1 MQDIPWIFRK
11 LMSNANFGGGG
22 GGPAPE
28 IPFNEAELAPSMP
41 SVFNGPFNA
50 QGAYQ
55 NEQMIASKYPWITPP
70 AGQFAGAQ
78 PGQFANAGGA
88 AQGTNTPSSVQP
100 PIPPTV
106 SPGGTN
112 NVGGQFNQVGLAGN
126 QVNPMQPNSLQSIL
140 AVLGPQG
147 SGSTGGSP

>member
-1 MQDIPWIFRK
+1 MDAYHWILRRFT
-11 LMSNANFGGGG
+11 SANFGGGG

-28 IPFNEAELAPSMP
+28 IPFNMAEMAPFMP
-41 SVFNGPFNA
+41 SVFNGPYNA

-78 PGQFANAGGA
+78 PGQFAGAGGGFPGA
-88 AQGTNTPSSVQP
+88 GISTPSSVQP

-106 SPGGTN
+106 PQGGNASAQFNPMALSSNQQNAMQPTSLQTIEAILGSQGTGGT
-112 NVGGQFNQVGLAGN
+112 
-126 QVNPMQPNSLQSIL
+126 SS
-140 AVLGPQG
+140 
-147 SGSTGGSP
+147 SG